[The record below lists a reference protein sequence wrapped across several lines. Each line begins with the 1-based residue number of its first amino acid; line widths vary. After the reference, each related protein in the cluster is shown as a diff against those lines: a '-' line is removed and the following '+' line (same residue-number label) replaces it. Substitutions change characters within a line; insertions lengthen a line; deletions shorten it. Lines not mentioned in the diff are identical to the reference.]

1 MIFVFGGAY
10 QGMEEY
16 AREQCGAKEIVRLS
30 EDDAQI
36 DFSTGAVA
44 GLERYV
50 LGCVRR
56 GESAREYF
64 ENHRDAWKDAVLIGT
79 DFSCGLVPMEAKN
92 RLWREE
98 NGRLNNFLAGAAERV
113 VRMFCGIAQV
123 IK

>member
-16 AREQCGAKEIVRLS
+16 VRENCGADEIVQLT
-30 EDDAQI
+30 ENDAQI
-36 DFSTGAVA
+36 DFSAGAVA

-56 GESAREYF
+56 GENAREYF
-64 ENHRDAWKDAVLIGT
+64 ENHRGAWKDAVLIGM
-79 DFSCGLVPMEAKN
+79 DFSCGLVPMEAEN

-98 NGRLNNFLAGAAERV
+98 NGRMNNYLAGEAVRV